1 MNIFKIL
8 SSNDG
13 TLKEPNVSSFLE
25 KRKKSKTEQKNKLN
39 APELILCLENK
50 IKDASIDKKQLDD
63 KSKIQNP
70 KIKSCESTFQV
81 CPKLK

>member
-25 KRKKSKTEQKNKLN
+25 KRKKNQKLNKKKLN

-50 IKDASIDKKQLDD
+50 IKDASIEKNQLDD
-63 KSKIQNP
+63 KSKIQ
-70 KIKSCESTFQV
+70 K
-81 CPKLK
+81 